1 MIALLERS
9 RASTGAA
16 VLVGGASGL
25 VVVGVYLGAGLL
37 LADWSLSEFLTH
49 LSVSSVG
56 YFLGTIGLVVAVV
69 GLPIAGALRFDLRT
83 PLVVFVLVI
92 LGWLTIAA
100 VQGLLSIQTVFGTA
114 LYAAM
119 LSPLYLVLY
128 GVLGGS
134 EYLYRTRVS
143 SR

>member
-16 VLVGGASGL
+16 ALVGGASGFA
-25 VVVGVYLGAGLL
+25 VVGVYLGAGLL
-37 LADWSLSEFLTH
+37 LADWSIGEFLAH
-49 LSVSSVG
+49 LSGSSIG

-69 GLPIAGALRFDLRT
+69 GLPIAGALRFGLRT
-83 PLVVFVLVI
+83 PLVVLVLVI
-92 LGWLTIAA
+92 IGWLSIAA
-100 VQGLLSIQTVFGTA
+100 VQGLLSVRTIFGIA

-128 GVLGGS
+128 GVLGGG
-134 EYLYRTRVS
+134 EYLYRTRVTG
-143 SR
+143 R

>member
-1 MIALLERS
+1 MITLPERS

-16 VLVGGASGL
+16 ALVGGASGL
-25 VVVGVYLGAGLL
+25 AVVGVYLGAGLL
-37 LADWSLSEFLTH
+37 LADWSISEFLAH
-49 LSVSSVG
+49 FSGSSIG

-69 GLPIAGALRFDLRT
+69 GLPIVGFLRFDLRT

-92 LGWLTIAA
+92 IGWLTIAA
-100 VQGLLSIQTVFGTA
+100 TQGLLSIQTIFGIA

-119 LSPLYLVLY
+119 VSPLYLVLY

-134 EYLYRTRVS
+134 EYLYRTRFTG
-143 SR
+143 R